1 MILEKYQKGQAIV
14 YLVAFI
20 GVISLAVAYAFNS
33 FQVVNE
39 KTRLQNTVD
48 AAAYSVAMVEA
59 KDLNFKAYT
68 NRAMVANQVAIAQ
81 AVSVVSWIRFLD
93 VSAENIATITSWIP
107 VVGAITSAISEA
119 VAGVKEVLEPA
130 MQAMATGLD
139 VVITLLEES
148 QHLMHAATLV
158 IADETL
164 KEIVNKNDP
173 DVDTS
178 ISLGDVYLMS
188 EFVGKHNSFTSRFD
202 PEVVRKRSGGTKKYN
217 RNKARMDNFRS
228 ITMNSVDGFVRRRDD
243 DIPGIPNV
251 NLLVF
256 QAELRRGG
264 GTSLVGEASHA
275 QYGSWIAMDTLSV
288 HTRNWRCSFSG
299 CGWRSWREVFPVGW
313 GAAKNARS
321 EEDIEFDNH
330 RSAAN
335 YRNSWDRNRT
345 ASRTA
350 SSEYSDASEVGN
362 YLGLRAFYDLAVD
375 GLLTKG
381 PGIKLVLS
389 KPDEKLRTTKQIGV
403 NTGSLDIEKYGGLEG
418 NNIASFAAATSYFA
432 RRNDASNVSRPSSIR
447 EYANAYNP
455 YWRAKLEK
463 VSDTEKIKLQAISKK
478 Y

>member
-1 MILEKYQKGQAIV
+1 MTFKKYQKGQAIV
-14 YLVAFI
+14 YLIAFI

-81 AVSVVSWIRFLD
+81 AVSVVSWIRFLEL
-93 VSAENIATITSWIP
+93 STERIADITSWIP
-107 VVGAITSAISEA
+107 VVGAITSAIHAAVEA
-119 VAGVKEVLEPA
+119 GKEGLEPA
-130 MQAMATGLD
+130 MQGMATLLD
-139 VVITLLEES
+139 AWITILEKA
-148 QHLMHAATLV
+148 QFGMHAATLV
-158 IADETL
+158 VADETL
-164 KEIVNKNDP
+164 KDIVNKNDP
-173 DVDTS
+173 DVNTS
-178 ISLGDVYLMS
+178 ISLSDVYLVS
-188 EFVGKHNSFTSRFD
+188 EFANKHNSFTGRYD
-202 PEVVRKRSGGTKKYN
+202 PDVVRKKSGGTKNYN
-217 RNKARMDNFRS
+217 RNKARMDSFRS
-228 ITMNSVDGFVRRRDD
+228 ITMNSVDGFVQRRDD
-243 DIPGIPNV
+243 DIPAIPKV

-264 GTSLVGEASHA
+264 GTSLVGEESHA

-299 CGWRSWREVFPVGW
+299 CGWRSWREIFPVGY
-313 GAAKNARS
+313 GAAKNVRS
-321 EEDIEFDNH
+321 AEDIEFDEH
-330 RSAAN
+330 RSAIN

-345 ASRTA
+345 ASRWA

-362 YLGLRAFYDLAVD
+362 YLGLRGFYDLAVD

-389 KPDEKLRTTKQIGV
+389 KSDEKLRTTKKMGV
-403 NTGSLDIEKYGGLEG
+403 NAGSLDIETYRGLED
-418 NNIASFAAATSYFA
+418 NNITSFAAATSYFA
-432 RRNDASNVSRPSSIR
+432 RRNDAPNVSRPSGIR

-463 VSDTEKIKLQAISKK
+463 VSDTEKTKLQAISKK